1 MKRIRKRIRNKVSVS
16 NVSFNIDNSIQK
28 RRDTYN
34 QLILAFLSNNP
45 DLQDKS
51 WIEKKNAFKEHLRE
65 RKIFS
70 FSLWKYKSY

>member
-34 QLILAFLSNNP
+34 QLITAFLSNNP

-70 FSLWKYKSY
+70 SSLWKYKSY